1 VAGFEVS
8 TYGRFSGVH
17 RGLQLSPNA
26 KADMIERVY
35 RILAERY
42 HPNTPETGNLKIF
55 LNLYEAHRILSDPE
69 LRAQY
74 DSAIAKPNSQGKV
87 SDGMRIPPKS
97 DTNFGASG
105 IPGRRRTG
113 LGA

>member
-74 DSAIAKPNSQGKV
+74 DSAIAKP
-87 SDGMRIPPKS
+87 DGMRIPPKT
-97 DTNFGASG
+97 DINFRASR